1 MDGLKHYA
9 ISVTYDG
16 QDFCGS
22 QLQSGQRTVQWQL
35 EQALEALAGRHVRVN
50 GAGRTD
56 SGVSAE
62 KQIFTFTIDKEFT
75 ENTLV
80 RALNF
85 YLPSDIAVKSAKE
98 VAKGFSARYDA
109 ISRTYVYNIIN
120 SSVRPVLERKQ
131 AYWVVCPLNIK
142 LMQQAASL
150 LVGEHDFISFTSGNI
165 KEEKST
171 VRIMMRA
178 EVNQEGQKITMIFE
192 ANSFLTHQVRNMA
205 GALVSVGLGELTLD
219 QFSKIIDNK
228 IRGSFTCLPPHGLL
242 LKSTN
247 YQPEHDI

>member
-9 ISVTYDG
+9 ITVTYDG

-35 EQALEALAGRHVRVN
+35 EQALKALTGRHIRVN

-62 KQIFTFTIDKEFT
+62 KQIFTFVIDKEFT
-75 ENTLV
+75 ENTMV

-85 YLPSDIAVKSAKE
+85 YLPLDIAVQSAKE
-98 VAKGFSARYDA
+98 VAKDFSARYDA
-109 ISRTYVYNIIN
+109 ISRTYIYSIIN

-131 AYWVVCPLNIK
+131 AYWVACPLDIK

-150 LVGEHDFISFTSGNI
+150 LIGEHDFASFTSGAA
-165 KEEKST
+165 EREKST
-171 VRIMMRA
+171 VRVMMRA
-178 EVNQEGQKITMIFE
+178 EVSQEGPKITMIFE
-192 ANSFLTHQVRNMA
+192 ANSFLAHQVRNMA
-205 GALVSVGLGELTLD
+205 GALVSVGSGELTLD
-219 QFSKIIDNK
+219 QFNKIIDNK

-247 YQPEHDI
+247 YRLEHGI